1 MKTTIA
7 QTIEGNLTDN
17 HTYFPPADRKRA
29 MLQLT
34 IASQNRRQEN
44 GQWVDGP
51 ADFIQVKI
59 FGRSAEILETLW
71 NNGQLGKGMSVI
83 AIGRFDPR
91 PSAWIGKDGKAHA
104 QVSFNAENLTTN
116 IALLAM
122 RQNRDTTPVAAPE
135 QPASSE
141 DDWMTGYDPGDMPF

>member
-51 ADFIQVKI
+51 ADFIQVK
-59 FGRSAEILETLW
+59 
-71 NNGQLGKGMSVI
+71 
-83 AIGRFDPR
+83 
-91 PSAWIGKDGKAHA
+91 
-104 QVSFNAENLTTN
+104 N
-116 IALLAM
+116 I
-122 RQNRDTTPVAAPE
+122 R
-135 QPASSE
+135 
-141 DDWMTGYDPGDMPF
+141 